1 MAVRGQGHAAP
12 GVWEVL
18 AVGRGAG
25 FVVLAEVTAR
35 ALELRLAD
43 GGPVWATVEARVA
56 GYRPERHRAG
66 VVGASCGVV
75 PPLMPRM
82 RRSFGVPTR
91 RVSALS
97 HRSHGRAVRRT

>member
-1 MAVRGQGHAAP
+1 M
-12 GVWEVL
+12 

-97 HRSHGRAVRRT
+97 HRSYGRAVRRT